1 MKKFEYQFTIGLFD
15 KDSKKQEIGTAEA
28 REIIKSM
35 LLNDFSIYAFTML
48 DCFGCYKHENGEIVQ
63 EPSIRLEIVTEK
75 NSKKIMVELKKA
87 LQIAMNQESI
97 MYKAQKS
104 NIKF

>member
-1 MKKFEYQFTIGLFD
+1 MKKYEYQFTIGLFD
-15 KDSKKQEIGTAEA
+15 KDSKKQEIGTADA
-28 REIIKSM
+28 REIIKQI
-35 LLNDFSIYAFTML
+35 LLNDFNIYAFTMI
-48 DCFGCYKHENGEIVQ
+48 DCFGCYKHDNGEIVQ

>member
-15 KDSKKQEIGTAEA
+15 KDSKKQEIETAEA

-87 LQIAMNQESI
+87 LQIALNQESI